1 MTIIHQSVI
10 ACEMV
15 VIRTLAWL
23 SEKKKYTHTRLVVN
37 YKSPLPLGDDCHS
50 PEKERILLEHVPR
63 EPEISN
69 QASLHSGIFRRPLEE
84 AAFERHLKGL
94 EYH

>member
-1 MTIIHQSVI
+1 MTITHQSVI

-15 VIRTLAWL
+15 VIRTLALL
-23 SEKKKYTHTRLVVN
+23 SEKKYTHSRLVVN
-37 YKSPLPLGDDCHS
+37 YKSPLPLGDDRHS

-84 AAFERHLKGL
+84 AAFERYLKGL